1 VTEADVQRQIFDAL
15 VWDGWLVLR
24 VNSGA
29 MRGSYKRKKD
39 EATTERFIRFITWQ
53 MLGFTKASEGVSDL
67 LAFKDGVMLG
77 VECKAPGKKSNTS
90 GAQQEFLEAVRRA
103 GGVPIVA
110 DSLADLGPYL
120 SMEMG

>member
-1 VTEADVQRQIFDAL
+1 MTEADVQKSIFDAL

-29 MRGSYKRKKD
+29 MRSSYKRKKG

-53 MLGFTKASEGVSDL
+53 MIGYSRASEGVSDL
-67 LAFKDGVMLG
+67 IAFKDNIMLC
-77 VECKAPGKKSNTS
+77 VEVKAPGRKANTS
-90 GAQQEFLEAVRRA
+90 EAQQEFLEAVRRA